1 MSVNCSGGS
10 AGHSIECLLLS
21 GQQVMDLCAKYMIK
35 PVVEVAPT
43 TATSRIIGAC
53 LTQPRL

>member
-1 MSVNCSGGS
+1 MNCSGGS

>member
-1 MSVNCSGGS
+1 
-10 AGHSIECLLLS
+10 
-21 GQQVMDLCAKYMIK
+21 MDLCAKYMIK

-43 TATSRIIGAC
+43 TATSRIIGAR